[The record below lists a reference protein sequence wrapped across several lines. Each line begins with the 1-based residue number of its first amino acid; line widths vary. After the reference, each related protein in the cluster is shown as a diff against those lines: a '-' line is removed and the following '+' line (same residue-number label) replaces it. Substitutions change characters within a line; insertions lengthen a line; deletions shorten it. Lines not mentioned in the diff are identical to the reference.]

1 MMCSGNLPKNEMLCE
16 ISVSMTTGD
25 KQEAERDILIRKD
38 LTAVIVKELP

>member
-1 MMCSGNLPKNEMLCE
+1 MMCSGNLPKNEK

-25 KQEAERDILIRKD
+25 KQEAVRDTLIRKD